1 MSSDDTGTRRATS
14 KSRRARRGT
23 IIRTWAPILLLVF
36 VPVLLVSLHVRAYTK
51 LSPIDELQ
59 HIDYMF
65 RSPGIHQVFAGTK
78 DSQPAMREEVCRGIE
93 AVFTLPPC
101 TSKKLVPAE
110 FQDQGYDTAYIHPPT
125 YYDVTWALGKVL
137 KPVTGAKSWVTVWRL
152 IGSVWL
158 AAGLLLTYAAGIRLG
173 ARRLPLVGL
182 LLLLASAPSI
192 IQTNST
198 VTPDAAST
206 FVGGAVLY
214 LATRWE
220 AGGRWRWIALI
231 GIGFVGTAI
240 KIQDSIIVMMIVL
253 YFLFRIGA
261 SPPSPAIHELGDD
274 EVGADELGADATP
287 ASSGTT
293 GAVRLVAR
301 DTTWPVRLLRNTR
314 VQAVGIILITTVVI
328 ASTWTILQ
336 RVTETIDPNKLLV
349 NQQFVVSS
357 ITLQQIASTF
367 GVFLAPVPGAYI
379 PASMQNVWTIDMSNV
394 LSWLLIAGVVGA
406 ALFRARTQAIAS
418 LARATLL
425 LALLGG
431 PIFVVLNFVSMSQ
444 YIPMPTRYGFTLLP
458 PMVVCTADAI
468 RTRWAGLVVLGAG
481 LLSVVIVALRMV

>member
-1 MSSDDTGTRRATS
+1 M
-14 KSRRARRGT
+14 
-23 IIRTWAPILLLVF
+23 
-36 VPVLLVSLHVRAYTK
+36 
-51 LSPIDELQ
+51 
-59 HIDYMF
+59 
-65 RSPGIHQVFAGTK
+65 
-78 DSQPAMREEVCRGIE
+78 
-93 AVFTLPPC
+93 
-101 TSKKLVPAE
+101 PAE

-152 IGSVWL
+152 IGAAWL

-173 ARRLPLVGL
+173 VRRLPLVGL
-182 LLLLASAPSI
+182 LLFLASAPSI

-220 AGGRWRWIALI
+220 AGGRWRWLALI

-253 YFLFRIGA
+253 YFLFRMSA
-261 SPPSPAIHELGDD
+261 SPP
-274 EVGADELGADATP
+274 TP
-287 ASSGTT
+287 TPSGTPDAA
-293 GAVRLVAR
+293 GLAPDA
-301 DTTWPVRLLRNTR
+301 TWPVRLVRDAR
-314 VQAVGIILITTVVI
+314 VRAVGIILITTVVI
-328 ASTWTILQ
+328 ASTWTVLQ

-379 PASMQNVWTIDMSNV
+379 PSAMQNVWTVDMSNV

-431 PIFVVLNFVSMSQ
+431 PIFVVLNYLSMSQ
-444 YIPMPTRYGFTLLP
+444 YVPMPTRYGFTLLP
-458 PMVVCTADAI
+458 AMVVCTADAI
-468 RTRWAGLVVLGAG
+468 RARWAGLVVLGAG
-481 LLSVVIVALRMV
+481 LLSVVLVALRMA